1 MPLALLIQTTAPSS
15 PSSGFGLPLM
25 LLMFVGLYVLLFLP
39 AMRQRK
45 KRQKMLQALQPG
57 QLVLTNGGIIGHI
70 VTINEDDTL
79 ILRVK
84 PDNLRLHVDRS
95 AVASVAPVAEEKK

>member
-1 MPLALLIQTTAPSS
+1 MPLAVLIQTTPSS

-70 VTINEDDTL
+70 VSINDDDTL
-79 ILRVK
+79 ILRVR

-95 AVASVAPVAEEKK
+95 AVASVSPAAEEKK

>member
-1 MPLALLIQTTAPSS
+1 MPLSFLLQSAPATGQ
-15 PSSGFGLPLM
+15 PSGFGLPLM
-25 LLMFVGLYVLLFLP
+25 LLMFLALYLLLFLP

-45 KRQKMLQALQPG
+45 KRQKMLKELQPG
-57 QLVLTNGGIIGHI
+57 QLVLTNGGLIGTI
-70 VTINEDDTL
+70 ATINDDDTL

-95 AVASVAPVAEEKK
+95 AVASVAPVEQKKG

>member
-1 MPLALLIQTTAPSS
+1 MPLSFLVQSAPGQ
-15 PSSGFGLPLM
+15 PSGFGLPLM
-25 LLMFVGLYVLLFLP
+25 LLMFLGLYLLLFLP

-57 QLVLTNGGIIGHI
+57 QLVLTNGGLIGII
-70 VTINEDDTL
+70 VTISDDDTL

-84 PDNLRLHVDRS
+84 PDNLRLQVDRS
-95 AVASVAPVAEEKK
+95 AVASIASVEEKKG